1 MGPRLFAPALSGLIA
16 GAFACW
22 AGAAALT
29 IGDRVDAAIPGGG
42 KGTIIEIGAG
52 VPYAGYY
59 KIHFDGLH
67 ARAPAEGMWVDPK
80 RYTVKA
86 LGSNGAP
93 IPEAAPAPRLAN
105 AAARPIADDGKPG
118 SQEARFK
125 ALIRSRYPAVHG
137 VTKDVEFHSLQIR
150 PQARYEHV
158 YSTNGRGHVYS
169 AWPVITSYTVTE
181 HYQGEDVISDYDG
194 KYWCF
199 EDVNGEWVA
208 VQAGE
213 FRMSSARHVKK

>member
-1 MGPRLFAPALSGLIA
+1 MGPRLFARTLSGLIA

-86 LGSNGAP
+86 LGSNGEP
-93 IPEAAPAPRLAN
+93 TPEAAPAPRLAN
-105 AAARPIADDGKPG
+105 TAARPIADLLCRFEERRPDAFELKSHETNDPRCRIDGD
-118 SQEARFK
+118 E
-125 ALIRSRYPAVHG
+125 
-137 VTKDVEFHSLQIR
+137 DVL
-150 PQARYEHV
+150 
-158 YSTNGRGHVYS
+158 GRGFGHR
-169 AWPVITSYTVTE
+169 P
-181 HYQGEDVISDYDG
+181 HGG
-194 KYWCF
+194 F
-199 EDVNGEWVA
+199 
-208 VQAGE
+208 
-213 FRMSSARHVKK
+213 